1 MTTRVIFAYF
11 VIQNILA
18 LITVLYLFSHKIT
31 IKKSLRYQSG
41 RRRQQTKNS
50 QILPVITLLAWR
62 LPDIEN

>member
-41 RRRQQTKNS
+41 RRRQNYPIIVS
-50 QILPVITLLAWR
+50 ITLLAGR
-62 LPDIEN
+62 LPGTGI